1 MTRIKITMVVLSW
14 SVAISL
20 ASVARAAE
28 PASDPQ
34 TGWWPAFVPNVTVPG
49 PAAPV
54 PAGTE
59 QLVFEG
65 AECAG
70 ISG

>member
-1 MTRIKITMVVLSW
+1 MTRIKITMAVLSW

-34 TGWWPAFVPNVTVPG
+34 TGWWPAFVPNVAVPG